1 MIYYKSN
8 ESDVY
13 SPVNFIELPYLS
25 DGFLGYEQNMTV
37 QEISN
42 MQDCSSFT
50 VTASISTEQFIMIL
64 SRSFQNNWRKMRHI
78 PKHRTWNIKR
88 YKRRI

>member
-13 SPVNFIELPYLS
+13 SPVKFIELPSLS

-50 VTASISTEQFIMIL
+50 LSITTEQFISAML
-64 SRSFQNNWRKMRHI
+64 RGFQNNWRKMRHI
-78 PKHRTWNIKR
+78 PKRRTWNIKR
-88 YKRRI
+88 YRRRR

>member
-1 MIYYKSN
+1 MIFKDKDTGLIAMIDYPFPFADLEN
-8 ESDVY
+8 ALV
-13 SPVNFIELPYLS
+13 
-25 DGFLGYEQNMTV
+25 GYEQNMTV

-78 PKHRTWNIKR
+78 PKRRTWNIKR
-88 YKRRI
+88 YRRRI